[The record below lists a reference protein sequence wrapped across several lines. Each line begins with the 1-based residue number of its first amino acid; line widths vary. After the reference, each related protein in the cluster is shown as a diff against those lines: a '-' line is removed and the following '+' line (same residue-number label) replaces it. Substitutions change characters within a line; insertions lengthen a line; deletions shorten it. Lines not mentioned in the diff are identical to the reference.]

1 VALFAT
7 GFGPTSPTPPAGQ
20 VLTAVYPAATRVTVV
35 IGGANANV
43 VWAGL
48 TEAGL
53 YQLNVTVPSF
63 LPNGDASVVATVGG
77 VQSQPG
83 LFIPVQR

>member
-1 VALFAT
+1 MT
-7 GFGPTSPTPPAGQ
+7 
-20 VLTAVYPAATRVTVV
+20 VL
-35 IGGANANV
+35 IGGVNAPSSGR
-43 VWAGL
+43 AHRGR
-48 TEAGL
+48 A